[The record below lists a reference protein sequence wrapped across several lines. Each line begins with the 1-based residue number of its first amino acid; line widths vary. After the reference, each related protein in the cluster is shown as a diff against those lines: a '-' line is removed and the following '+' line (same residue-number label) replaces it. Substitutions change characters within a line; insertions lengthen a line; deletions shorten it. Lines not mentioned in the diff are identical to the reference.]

1 MHFGALVRS
10 WRERRGIS
18 VVALAHQR
26 QCSDKWLRQL
36 EKRETPPSVS
46 TLLKLADA
54 LDCDLV
60 IGMMPRDGSG
70 EPL

>member
-18 VVALAHQR
+18 RKELARRMNVFPQFVT
-26 QCSDKWLRQL
+26 QV